1 MWWNFALSS
10 IGLLKRSNE
19 IKYKKIL
26 DKLSPETNVNYYFKP
41 LQKSLYNYIED
52 INFLIFNVIEDFKV
66 DCYILEGQ
74 DLYYDSILTIF
85 TNDSVITTT
94 FLLRV
99 PMVCI
104 IALEL
109 CS

>member
-1 MWWNFALSS
+1 M
-10 IGLLKRSNE
+10 LKRSNE

-66 DCYILEGQ
+66 EGYILEGQ
-74 DLYYDSILTIF
+74 CLYYDSILTIL

-99 PMVCI
+99 SMVHV